1 MAHAAGKDPLQFRL
15 ELLEPGRIVQAGNLK
30 LDQGRLRNVLR
41 LAAENAGWGKPL
53 PKNWGRGIAAN
64 IYDGETCLAQVAEV
78 SVEDGRVRVRRIV
91 CAVDCGI
98 VVNPSGVEAQV
109 EGGIAFGL
117 STVLG
122 GEITLKGG
130 RVEQGTYRDYPVIR
144 IDQMPVVETHIVQ
157 SEVSPTGMG
166 EQPVPPVAPAVLN
179 AYFAATGKR
188 VRRLPLR

>member
-1 MAHAAGKDPLQFRL
+1 MAHAAGKDPLEFRL